1 MSDVTILALLRDV
14 SVGAAITA
22 ALILLARL
30 VFGKLL
36 TARAKYYLWLLLA
49 LRLLL
54 PVTPGSPVS
63 LMNYVPMGGV
73 VQESAPALEAT
84 APAETAHPN
93 LADAETEPET
103 QMQPAREGAVMHPP
117 DSKAA
122 PVKPDWPQ
130 LALWIWLIGMI
141 AVLTGYL
148 VLYIMAERKLMA
160 LPVCGDADTQ
170 REFLH
175 LRQSLHVS
183 DRIRLVSGEA
193 GMLGGLRHPTLVI
206 PVERRGEDVAPI
218 LVHELMHYKYGDLW
232 LYLLMRVLT
241 AVYWFHPIVWICFW
255 WARQDSEKACDE
267 RVLAS
272 GLVSAYD
279 YAELLYQEGRLHR
292 GLSPLPRTTFGGGHS
307 LKRRMKEIARYRK
320 RGRWVMVVAGIL
332 AVLIT
337 ACGVT
342 SVAEREPAL
351 AAPAGELVTT
361 AEKPEA
367 SPRQDPEAVIA
378 GLQPEFGRFGWT
390 WEQHVEA
397 GLLDPEIMEINQL
410 SPIAT
415 EYLTTVSFRG
425 EELEAS
431 FIFSCTLFTETT
443 TGRQVLTE
451 IYLDLPRGTED
462 ELRWL
467 DEVMAERA
475 DRYDRDPLGRY
486 VSHDTVGPLLGDQ
499 QFDYAARR
507 LLEDEYAAGLR
518 AAEESLGAW
527 YLESVGYAAGYG
539 RWTINGT
546 GLALY
551 ETRGDM
557 APAEAPAVF
566 DPYVPEDGVITF
578 RETAW
583 GMGVEDVFSVE
594 HLDREAWRYVPDGNV
609 IQPGPDTAPAPDHP
623 EVTDIAYCFNFI
635 GPDLSY
641 GLDLVIVRYDPE
653 QVSYGDLV
661 RARTRVLG
669 EPGYSGEDK
678 TLWETAKGYT
688 LMLLPHEK
696 ELTERL
702 VYKDTAFVSNAGAFL
717 DVEAYLADLQPP
729 GGHFG
734 WTYGQHV
741 EAGLLKD
748 GLRQEPTEDG
758 YRITGAATLGGYD
771 VEIDYLFGP
780 TLASEEP
787 VLRQA
792 FVRVPGDV
800 QVRQWVEAFWDP
812 WKNKLMENGS
822 LRFVSPVTL
831 NLLLPE
837 ETQKEIIDTINRQQD
852 RQDASLSNWSLLW
865 QGYMPEDG
873 LWQYNGTGAA
883 LWETLQE

>member
-1 MSDVTILALLRDV
+1 MAVLILLRDV
-14 SVGAAITA
+14 SLGGAITA
-22 ALILLARL
+22 GLILLVRGLFGRL
-30 VFGKLL
+30 LPAK
-36 TARAKYYLWLLLA
+36 AKYYLWLLLA

-54 PVTPGSPVS
+54 PVTPGSVLS
-63 LMNYVPMGGV
+63 LMNYVPLPGTV
-73 VQESAPALEAT
+73 PPVEVR
-84 APAETAHPN
+84 ETRERPGELPGQAASPEPG
-93 LADAETEPET
+93 AQPETEW
-103 QMQPAREGAVMHPP
+103 PP
-117 DSKAA
+117 VTAA
-122 PVKPDWPQ
+122 PEAKPQVPASRVPDWPGLL
-130 LALWIWLIGMI
+130 LAIWALGAAGVLIVYI
-141 AVLTGYL
+141 ILYL
-148 VLYIMAERKLMA
+148 RTARTLNA
-160 LPVCGDADTQ
+160 LPEVEDGETKTL
-170 REFLH
+170 FLR
-175 LRQSLHVS
+175 LRQRLGVS
-183 DRIRLVSGEA
+183 DRIRLASGQA
-193 GMLGGLRHPTLVI
+193 GMLGGLLRPTLVI
-206 PVERRGEDVAPI
+206 PAERRGEDLRPV
-218 LVHELMHYKYGDLW
+218 LVHELMHYKYRDLW
-232 LYLLMRVLT
+232 LWLLFRLLT
-241 AVYWFHPIVWICFW
+241 AAYWFHPAVWLCFRL
-255 WARQDSEKACDE
+255 AMADGEKACDQ
-267 RVLAS
+267 RVLES
-272 GLVSAYD
+272 GMVPPYD
-279 YAELLYQEGRLHR
+279 YAAMLYQEGRMLG
-292 GLSPLPRTTFGGGHS
+292 GLSPMGGTAFGGRS
-307 LKRRMKEIARYRK
+307 LRSRMRDIARFRR
-320 RGRWVMVVAGIL
+320 RGKWTLVLTAAL
-332 AVLIT
+332 ALIIT
-337 ACGVT
+337 ACGIT
-342 SVAEREPAL
+342 SVAEREPSL
-351 AAPAGELVTT
+351 AAPPRSSAQA

-367 SPRQDPEAVIA
+367 SPRQDLEAVIA
-378 GLQPEFGRFGWT
+378 ALQPEFGRFGWT
-390 WEQHVEA
+390 YDQHVEA
-397 GLLDPEIMEINQL
+397 GLLDPEITEINPL

-415 EYLTTVSFRG
+415 EYLTTLSFRG

-451 IYLDLPRGTED
+451 IYLDLPRGTGD

-486 VSHDTVGPLLGDQ
+486 VSHDTVGPLLGDEEMD
-499 QFDYAARR
+499 FAARR
-507 LLEDEYAAGLR
+507 IVEDGYAAGLQ
-518 AAEESLGAW
+518 AAEESLGSW

-539 RWTINGT
+539 RWTVNGT

-551 ETRGDM
+551 ETRGDY
-557 APAEAPAVF
+557 APVEAGAVF
-566 DPYVPEDGVITF
+566 DPYVLEDGVITF

-594 HLDREAWRYVPDGNV
+594 HLDREAWRYVPDGKV

-641 GLDLVIVRYDPE
+641 GLDLVIVRYDPQ

-661 RARTRVLG
+661 RARTQVLG
-669 EPGYSGEDK
+669 DPGYSGEDK
-678 TLWETAKGYT
+678 TLWETAEGYT
-688 LMLLPHEK
+688 LMLLPDEK

-702 VYKDTAFVSNAGAFL
+702 VYKDTAFISNAGAFL

-800 QVRQWVEAFWDP
+800 QVRQWVESFWDP

-837 ETQKEIIDTINRQQD
+837 ETQKEILDAINSRQD
-852 RQDASLSNWSLLW
+852 RSDASLSNWSLMW
-865 QGYMPEDG
+865 QGYMPESG

-883 LWETLQE
+883 LWETLR